1 MDTFEEEWQNNF
13 DKYEYEV
20 KSTDSYIWYLY
31 AIEVYRSAEHLASVS
46 ISTARKMRITSEN
59 ERKENSQ
66 KYGSNYS
73 TSRFLTG
80 QEIIAQIDE
89 SQIRIAYF
97 LLARAI
103 ELMLKAIKIEINPQA
118 VIDPKNKHKLNF
130 RKNGH
135 DIITLFSEVGINLN
149 KRNTENLKLL
159 SLYPFVGTYPISMSL
174 TDNAKQRKLKDEL
187 SRQLDVK
194 DYFDVVELYDLALS
208 KYSETRKING
218 KVPKHNFLKINF
230 K

>member
-46 ISTARKMRITSEN
+46 ISTAKKMTIASEK

-73 TSRFLTG
+73 ISRQLTG
-80 QEIIAQIDE
+80 QEIIDGIDV

-118 VIDPKNKHKLNF
+118 VVDPKNKHKLNMGN
-130 RKNGH
+130 NGH

-149 KRNTENLKLL
+149 ERNAEDLKLL
-159 SLYPFVGTYPISMSL
+159 SHYPFVGTYPISVSL
-174 TDNAKQRKLKDEL
+174 TNNVKQRKLKEEL
-187 SRQLDVK
+187 SRQLNIK
-194 DYFDVVELYDLALS
+194 DYYDVVELYDLALL
-208 KYSETRKING
+208 KYSETRKINE
-218 KVPKHNFLKINF
+218 KTPKHNFLKINF